1 MGRWH
6 ERLRDWRELLMGLFS
21 RSKDEEPMAETQP
34 ATTDA
39 AATQQPPM
47 DAYAAV
53 ATIQRLLSDVVGYCS
68 QPVPRIDPNIIMAH
82 LEHAAY
88 LARRLPFDPEQGKPN
103 GKAKAN

>member
-1 MGRWH
+1 
-6 ERLRDWRELLMGLFS
+6 MGLFS

-39 AATQQPPM
+39 AATQQAPM

-53 ATIQRLLSDVVGYCS
+53 ATIQRLLSDVVGYCTR
-68 QPVPRIDPNIIMAH
+68 PVTHIDPNIIMSHLDYAAH
-82 LEHAAY
+82 L
-88 LARRLPFDPEQGKPN
+88 ARHLPFDPEQGKATN